1 MQALQQLVQ
10 LFNIPGQ
17 PQGGGG
23 FGGPNFMTRLG
34 LQTGGFGGGGGG
46 GGGGG
51 APVVSPGDYLVS
63 ITVNGKTMKQ
73 KLRVERAAAGTAVI
87 AAPESR

>member
-1 MQALQQLVQ
+1 L
-10 LFNIPGQ
+10 
-17 PQGGGG
+17 
-23 FGGPNFMTRLG
+23 
-34 LQTGGFGGGGGG
+34 GGGGGG

>member
-17 PQGGGG
+17 PQGGG

-34 LQTGGFGGGGGG
+34 IQTGGFGGGG